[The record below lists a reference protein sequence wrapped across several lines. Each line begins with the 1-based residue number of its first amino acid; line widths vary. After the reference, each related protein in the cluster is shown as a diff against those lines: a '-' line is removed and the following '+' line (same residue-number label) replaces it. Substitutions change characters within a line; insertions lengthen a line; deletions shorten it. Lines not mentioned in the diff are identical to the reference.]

1 MRLDT
6 EFIQIPLLF
15 DADLLAAEVAA
26 FAESDWLPHPQGHPG
41 NWALPLLAVDGNP
54 LNNATKGVMRPT
66 PQLERCPYLIQVLA
80 ALDAPIGRTRL
91 MRIDGNAEA
100 TEHVDVNYYWQQRMR
115 VHVPIVTDPAVRFLC
130 GDKSLHMRAGEAWV
144 FDTWRM
150 HNVINRRPSR
160 RIHLVIDTGGS
171 ASLSNL
177 LEQGLRPFDPTARPT
192 QEARLVAYQNGKRPN
207 LRIEVDNFPVVMSP
221 QEQRLLYSNIERL
234 LPATNAAG
242 ALHAEVMRHFDAWA
256 AVWSQHQFKASGWHD
271 YGKLIELGMQ
281 MLGRFENM
289 VRLANQVDA
298 AYAIEQILLAPAL
311 NTDLAARIMPS
322 VRGARSRFD
331 RPVFI
336 VSSPRSGSS
345 LLFETLTQAPGV
357 FSIGGESHA
366 LIEGIEA
373 LHPAAGGWQSNCL
386 GAADAK
392 PDVVEDLASR
402 FVAAA
407 RNREG
412 SSPRPGRFRF
422 IEKTPKNSL
431 RIPFLRAAFP
441 DAYFIYLYRDER
453 ATISSMLEAWR
464 SGRFMTY
471 PDLPGWSGPPWSL
484 LLVPGWQEWVSKPL
498 AEIAVRQWKAVTDT
512 VLDDLEKLP
521 DDAWCVASY
530 DRLIADPQQEIQRL
544 CKFVGIPWD
553 QELTLP
559 LPSSRH
565 TLTPPDPEKWLANAA
580 LLEPFLPIAAQA
592 TERARAVFAH
602 QPLRREAPVP
612 EPAPNAAGQAGGTH
626 KAWGNSTGKP
636 ADGAE
641 AFRSVHTSNMP
652 QLLAYLNASLLVS
665 TYQSGRVI
673 ALRADGDKLNTHLR
687 YFASPMGMAFDG
699 HRLALGTVKEIWDFR
714 NMPDS
719 AERLHPNKHDA
730 CFMPRNMHV
739 TGDIRVH
746 ELAFDGGGELWLVNT
761 RFSALCTLDRD
772 HSFVPR
778 WRPNFVTALAAEDR
792 CHLNGLCMVGG
803 KPRYVTALG
812 QSDSVEGWRDDK
824 IHGGVIIDV
833 TNNDIVASGLS
844 MPHSPRWYGGR
855 LWVLESAKGTV
866 ATVDPATGHVETIA
880 ELPGFTR
887 GLAFCGDFAF
897 VGLSQVRESVFDGIP
912 LGKRLR
918 PEERSCGVWVIN
930 IRSGE
935 TIGFVKFED
944 AVQEIFDIQLLPGI
958 LYPDLLEPDADLIGA
973 SFVLSDEALADVA
986 R

>member
-1 MRLDT
+1 MRCLNPTQFMRLDT

-15 DADLLAAEVAA
+15 DAEQLAAEVAA
-26 FAESDWLPHPQGHPG
+26 FAESEWLPHPQGHPG
-41 NWALPLLAVDGNP
+41 NEALPLLAVDGDP

-66 PQLERCPYLIQVLA
+66 PQLERCPYLTQVLA

-130 GDKSLHMRAGEAWV
+130 GDKSLHMRPGEAWI

-150 HNVINRRPSR
+150 HNVINPCPSR
-160 RIHLVIDTGGS
+160 RIHLVIDTVGS
-171 ASLSNL
+171 PSLSNL
-177 LEQGLRPFDPTARPT
+177 LAHGLRPFDPAARSV
-192 QEARLVAYQNGKRPN
+192 QEARFVAYQGGKRPN
-207 LRIEVDNFPVVMSP
+207 LRHEVDNFPVVMSP
-221 QEQRLLYSNIERL
+221 QEQRLLYSNIEAL
-234 LPATNAAG
+234 FPATDAAA
-242 ALHAEVMRHFDAWA
+242 ALHAEFMRHLDAWA
-256 AVWSQHQFKASGWHD
+256 AVWSQHQFKASGWHA
-271 YGKLIELGMQ
+271 YGKLIELGVQ
-281 MLGRFENM
+281 MLGRFENA
-289 VRLANQVDA
+289 VPLANQVDA

-311 NTDLAARIMPS
+311 NTDLAPRIMPS
-322 VRGARSRFD
+322 VRGARARFD

-366 LIEGIEA
+366 LIEGIDA

-386 GAADAK
+386 SEADARL
-392 PDVVEDLASR
+392 DVVEDLASR
-402 FVAAA
+402 FAAAA

-412 SSPRPGRFRF
+412 VAPRPGRFRF

-441 DAYFIYLYRDER
+441 DAFFIYLYRDER

-471 PDLPGWSGPPWSL
+471 PDLPGWSAPPWSL
-484 LLVPGWQEWVSKPL
+484 VLVPGWQEWVSKPL

-530 DRLIADPQQEIQRL
+530 DQLIADPQQEIQRL
-544 CKFVGIPWD
+544 CKFVGISWD
-553 QELTLP
+553 RELTIP

-565 TLTPPDPEKWLANAA
+565 TLTPPDPAKWVTNAG
-580 LLEPFLPIAAQA
+580 LLEPYLPIAAEA
-592 TERARAVFAH
+592 TERARAVFAR
-602 QPLRREAPVP
+602 QPLRREAL
-612 EPAPNAAGQAGGTH
+612 APFAAGHA
-626 KAWGNSTGKP
+626 AAANKP
-636 ADGAE
+636 ADNPE
-641 AFRSVHTSNMP
+641 AFRSIHTSNIP
-652 QLLAYLNASLLVS
+652 QLLAHLSTSLLVS

-699 HRLALGTVKEIWDFR
+699 HRLALGTVREIWDFR

-719 AERLHPNKHDA
+719 ATRLHPNKHDA

-746 ELAFDGGGELWLVNT
+746 ELAFDGAGELWLVNT
-761 RFSALCTLDRD
+761 RFSSLCTLDRD

-778 WRPNFVTALAAEDR
+778 WRPAFVTALAAQDR
-792 CHLNGLCMVGG
+792 CHLNGLCMVDG

-812 QSDSVEGWRDDK
+812 QTDSEEGWRADK
-824 IHGGVIIDV
+824 THGGVVIDI
-833 TNNDIVASGLS
+833 TNNEIVASGLS

-866 ATVDPATGHVETIA
+866 ATIDPASGHVETIA

-887 GLAFCGDFAF
+887 GLAFCGNFAF
-897 VGLSQVRESVFDGIP
+897 VGLSQVRESVFDGIA

-918 PEERSCGVWVIN
+918 AEERSCGVWVIN
-930 IRSGE
+930 IHSGE
-935 TIGFVKFED
+935 TVGFVKFED

-973 SFVLSDEALADVA
+973 SFVLSDEALAEVA

>member
-15 DADLLAAEVAA
+15 DANLLATEVAG
-26 FAESDWLPHPQGHPG
+26 FSESDWQPHPEGHRG
-41 NWALPLLAVDGNP
+41 NVALPLLAVNGDP
-54 LNNATKGVMRPT
+54 YNNATKGVMRPT
-66 PQLERCPYLIQVLA
+66 PQLERCPYLMQVLA
-80 ALDAPIGRTRL
+80 ALEAPIGRTRL

-115 VHVPIVTDPAVRFLC
+115 VHIPIVTDPAVRFLC
-130 GDKSLHMRAGEAWV
+130 GDKSLHMQPGEAWI

-150 HNVINRRPSR
+150 HNVINPCPSR
-160 RIHLVIDTGGS
+160 RIHLVIDTTGS
-171 ASLSNL
+171 GSLSNL
-177 LEQGLRPFDPTARPT
+177 LDRGRRPFDPTERQVDAPRF
-192 QEARLVAYQNGKRPN
+192 VAYQIGKWVN
-207 LRIEVDNFPVVMSP
+207 LQHEVDNFPVVMSP
-221 QEQRLLYSNIERL
+221 QEQRLLYSNIERV
-234 LPATNAAG
+234 LPESDAAG
-242 ALHAEVMRHFDAWA
+242 ALHAEVMHHLDAWQ
-256 AVWSQHQFKASGWHD
+256 AVWSRHAFRTSGWHEYD
-271 YGKLIELGMQ
+271 QLIERSTQ
-281 MLGRFENM
+281 MLGRFKNA

-298 AYAIEQILLAPAL
+298 AYAIQQILIAPAL
-311 NTDLAARIMPS
+311 NTDLAPRSMPS
-322 VRGARSRFD
+322 VRGARARFD
-331 RPVFI
+331 RPIFI

-366 LIEGIEA
+366 LIEGIDS
-373 LHPAAGGWQSNCL
+373 LHPAANGWQSNGL
-386 GAADAK
+386 GEADAR
-392 PDVVEDLASR
+392 PEVVEELASR
-402 FVAAA
+402 FAAAA

-412 SSPRPGRFRF
+412 VSPKPGRFRF

-441 DAYFIYLYRDER
+441 DAFFIYLYRDER

-464 SGRFMTY
+464 SGRFLTY
-471 PDLPGWSGPPWSL
+471 PELPGWSGQPWSL
-484 LLVPGWQEWVSKPL
+484 ALVPGWQEWVSKPL
-498 AEIAVRQWKAVTDT
+498 AEVAVRQWAAVTDA
-512 VLDDLEKLP
+512 VLDELEKLP

-544 CKFVGIPWD
+544 CKFVGIQWD
-553 QELTLP
+553 RELAIP

-565 TLTPPDPEKWLANAA
+565 TLTPPDPAKWVANAA
-580 LLEPFLPIAAQA
+580 LLEPYLPIAAQA
-592 TERARAVFAH
+592 SERARAVFAH
-602 QPLRREAPVP
+602 QPLRRAAPQPAAAEQPKEADKPVDNP
-612 EPAPNAAGQAGGTH
+612 
-626 KAWGNSTGKP
+626 
-636 ADGAE
+636 D
-641 AFRSVHTSNMP
+641 AFRSVHTSNIP
-652 QLLAYLNASLLVS
+652 QLLAHLNTSLLVS

-673 ALRADGDKLNTHLR
+673 ALRSDGNQLNTHLR
-687 YFASPMGMAFDG
+687 YFVSPMGMAFDG

-714 NMPDS
+714 NMPDA

-746 ELAFDGGGELWLVNT
+746 ELAFDGKGELWLVNT
-761 RFSALCTLDRD
+761 RFSTLCTLDRD

-778 WRPNFVTALAAEDR
+778 WRPAFVTALAAEDR
-792 CHLNGLCMVGG
+792 CHLNGLCMVDG

-812 QSDSVEGWRDDK
+812 QTNSEEGWRANK
-824 IHGGVIIDV
+824 TTGGVIIDV
-833 TNNDIVASGLS
+833 TSHAIVASGLS
-844 MPHSPRWYGGR
+844 MPHSPRWYAGR

-866 ATVDPATGHVETIA
+866 ATIDLASGRCETVA

-918 PEERSCGVWVIN
+918 AEERCCGVWVID
-930 IRSGE
+930 IRSGAVV
-935 TIGFVKFED
+935 GFVKFED
-944 AVQEIFDIQLLPGI
+944 AVQEIFDIQALPGI
-958 LYPDLLEPDADLIGA
+958 LYPDLLEPDSDLIGA
-973 SFVLSDEALADVA
+973 SFVLSEEALAEVE